1 MAQRSTWLS
10 PCWLPMVDYLPG
22 VESCAQVEF
31 EFDVGHLEEI
41 TPHIIGEDWILVIDN
56 GDEEAV

>member
-10 PCWLPMVDYLPG
+10 PCWRPMVDYLPG

-41 TPHIIGEDWILVIDN
+41 TPHMIGED
-56 GDEEAV
+56 